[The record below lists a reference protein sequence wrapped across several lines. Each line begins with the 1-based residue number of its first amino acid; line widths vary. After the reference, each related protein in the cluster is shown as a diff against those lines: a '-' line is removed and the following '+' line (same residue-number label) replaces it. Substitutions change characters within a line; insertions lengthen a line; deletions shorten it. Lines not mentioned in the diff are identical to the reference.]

1 MLYTDGLITL
11 FSFGGIYATG
21 VFNFSFNDIIIF
33 GIAINITA
41 ALGAYIFGFIEDK
54 IGIKKVILISLS
66 FLIIICLIIL
76 IVIIKFISGC

>member
-21 VFNFSFNDIIIF
+21 LFNFSFNDIILF

-54 IGIKKVILISLS
+54 IGIKKVILTSLVL
-66 FLIIICLIIL
+66 LIICMLVNFNCEL
-76 IVIIKFISGC
+76 